1 MVKKVTLYTR
11 NQCPLCVEGRAM
23 LDLVAEDIPLE
34 ITEIDIEQDDEAHE
48 KYMIMIPVIVHEDTI
63 IQYGIIDYATL
74 YEALDD
80 SV

>member
-1 MVKKVTLYTR
+1 
-11 NQCPLCVEGRAM
+11 M